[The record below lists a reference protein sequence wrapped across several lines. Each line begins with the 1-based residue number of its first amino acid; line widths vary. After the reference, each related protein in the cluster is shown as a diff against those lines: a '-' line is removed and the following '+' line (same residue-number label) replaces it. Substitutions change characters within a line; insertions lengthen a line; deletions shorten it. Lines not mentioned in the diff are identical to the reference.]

1 MEDKGPW
8 EVEVGAEWKEL
19 LCCFAGVFLAMHDRL
34 WQILS
39 PFSPSVRPLHSVLVL
54 SGGR

>member
-8 EVEVGAEWKEL
+8 EVEVGAEWKEV